1 MGSELSMHRTL
12 RSQIADLVRQALKDA
27 QEAGDLPGIEVP
39 SVPVERSRRPEHG
52 DYASSIC
59 LKLARE
65 ARMNPLEIARRAVAH
80 FPSAPFVGQ
89 VEPSPPGYINVRLDE
104 GWLAAQVEAIQEAG
118 ESFGRLEMGRGQRVQ
133 VEFVSANPTG
143 PLTVGSARNAVLGD
157 ALASVLE
164 AAGYEVEREYYVN
177 DAGSQV
183 RKFGESVLARYAEAL
198 GESIPFPED
207 GYRGAYVT
215 ELGQRLAGEAG
226 RRYLEMDRKAAVR
239 AVADWAVGKMLV
251 WIREDLA
258 DLGVHFDTWRHERSL
273 YEDGLFDQVLGL
285 LRERGYVV
293 EYDDAVWFRHPDL
306 EKDAVLIRSP
316 KVIPEPSERP
326 TYLASDVAYL
336 WDKLVVRGFDRAI
349 YIWGADHHGDVPR
362 VRAAAK
368 ALGLDPDRLVFILY
382 QLVTLWRGGEEV
394 RMSKRSGEF
403 VTLRDLL
410 EEVGADPIRFML
422 LARTADAPVD
432 FDLDL
437 AVEQSERNPV
447 YYVQYAHARIASIL
461 RHARERGWS
470 LDEPA
475 DLSLLRHPSERALI
489 GKMLE
494 LPEVIEQAAAR
505 LSPHFLPFYAQ
516 ELAAAF
522 HIFYRD
528 CRVVSSNPADAG
540 LTRARLRLVQAVKAV
555 LARVLHLMGM
565 TAPERM

>member
-1 MGSELSMHRTL
+1 MSVATALRTRITDWIRHGL
-12 RSQIADLVRQALKDA
+12 IAA
-27 QEAGDLPGIEVP
+27 QEAGDLPAFEVP
-39 SVPVERSRRPEHG
+39 PVVVERGRREEHG
-52 DYASSIC
+52 DYASSVC
-59 LKLARE
+59 LRLARE
-65 ARMNPLEIARRAVAH
+65 ARMNPLEIARRVVAH
-80 FPSAPFVGQ
+80 LPDAEFVGR
-89 VEPSPPGYINVRLDE
+89 VEPVKPGYINVWLDE
-104 GWLAAQVEAIQEAG
+104 GWLAAQVESILEAG
-118 ESFGRLEMGRGQRVQ
+118 ESFGALDLGRGQRVQ

-157 ALASVLE
+157 ALASVLA

-183 RKFGESVLARYAEAL
+183 RKFGESVFARYAETL
-198 GESIPFPED
+198 GETAPFPED
-207 GYRGAYVT
+207 GY
-215 ELGQRLAGEAG
+215 LGQYVADLGRQLAEEAG
-226 RRYLEMDRKAAVR
+226 RRYLEMEYREAVR
-239 AVADWAVGKMLV
+239 TVARWAVERVLE
-251 WIREDLA
+251 WIRRDLA
-258 DLGVHFDTWRHERSL
+258 ALGVHFDTWRHERSL
-273 YEDGLFDQVLGL
+273 YEEGLFDKVLAM
-285 LRERGYVV
+285 LRERGCIV

-316 KVIPEPSERP
+316 KVVPEPSERP

-336 WDKLVVRGFDRAI
+336 WDKLVERGFDRAI

-394 RMSKRSGEF
+394 RMSKRTGEF

-410 EEVGADPIRFML
+410 DEVGPDPIRFML
-422 LARTADAPVD
+422 LSRTADAPVD

-461 RHARERGWS
+461 RHAQERGWS

-475 DLSLLRHPSERALI
+475 DLSLLHHPSEMALVR
-489 GKMLE
+489 KMLE
-494 LPEVIEQAAAR
+494 LPEVIERCAR
-505 LSPHFLPFYAQ
+505 KLTPHFLPFYAQ
-516 ELAAAF
+516 ELAATF
-522 HIFYRD
+522 HAFYRD
-528 CRVVSSNPADAG
+528 CRVVSSDPADAD
-540 LTRARLRLVQAVKAV
+540 LTRARLRLVRAVKGV